1 MLGTTKHWNNYQGME
16 TVSSRTYVWPTEK
29 FYHQI
34 DPMAMVLL
42 FNGFFIIQDLY
53 SHSYNPFKGSLQG
66 AASEY
71 MIR

>member
-29 FYHQI
+29 FCHQI

-42 FNGFFIIQDLY
+42 FNGFLLFRIYTVIRIIHLKEVY
-53 SHSYNPFKGSLQG
+53 KELLRN
-66 AASEY
+66 
-71 MIR
+71 I

>member
-42 FNGFFIIQDLY
+42 FNGFFII
-53 SHSYNPFKGSLQG
+53 
-66 AASEY
+66 
-71 MIR
+71 